1 MSENDLIFMFATN
14 GAPDKSTHIRKELE
28 ILLLPLKVSDNFD
41 ETVLKCFQ
49 EIFFEKDTRIAASL
63 VHLDIYFASETT
75 KLWPTSE
82 FKIFI
87 R

>member
-1 MSENDLIFMFATN
+1 MSENNLIFMFATEHQTSQ
-14 GAPDKSTHIRKELE
+14 PIKEKNWRYYCCHS
-28 ILLLPLKVSDNFD
+28 LKLSDNFD
-41 ETVLKCFQ
+41 EAVLKCFQ

-82 FKIFI
+82 FKIFV

>member
-1 MSENDLIFMFATN
+1 MSIVEMMEKRNSKKTPNEWMSENNLIFMFATN

-49 EIFFEKDTRIAASL
+49 EIFFERTREL
-63 VHLDIYFASETT
+63 
-75 KLWPTSE
+75 
-82 FKIFI
+82 
-87 R
+87 

>member
-49 EIFFEKDTRIAASL
+49 EIFFEKDKRITARPCLSTRQL
-63 VHLDIYFASETT
+63 LRF
-75 KLWPTSE
+75 
-82 FKIFI
+82 
-87 R
+87 